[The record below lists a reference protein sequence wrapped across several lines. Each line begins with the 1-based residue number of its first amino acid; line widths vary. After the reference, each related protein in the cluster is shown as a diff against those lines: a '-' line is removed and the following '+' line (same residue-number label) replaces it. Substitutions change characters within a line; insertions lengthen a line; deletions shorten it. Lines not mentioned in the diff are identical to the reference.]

1 MSIRRLYEST
11 FIINAALEDPDVEAV
26 IRRVTDY
33 IENHGGTFVEMNKW
47 GRRRLAYPIKKKYNG
62 YYVYMAFEAASEIL
76 PLVERF
82 FNLEENVLRHLNL
95 ELSEK
100 LREMHET
107 TSFPEV
113 LHIMHL
119 LLTSIYL
126 KVRRSAIWQ
135 RWHARKKRQN
145 CLLRNYPK
153 FRSAFQ

>member
-82 FNLEENVLRHLNL
+82 FNLEENVLRHLTL

-100 LREMHET
+100 LREH
-107 TSFPEV
+107 
-113 LHIMHL
+113 
-119 LLTSIYL
+119 
-126 KVRRSAIWQ
+126 
-135 RWHARKKRQN
+135 RKERALIAGSTIPAEPLEESVAPVKAVAEN
-145 CLLRNYPK
+145 KTEL
-153 FRSAFQ
+153 

>member
-82 FNLEENVLRHLNL
+82 FNLEENVLRHLTL

-100 LREMHET
+100 LREH
-107 TSFPEV
+107 
-113 LHIMHL
+113 
-119 LLTSIYL
+119 
-126 KVRRSAIWQ
+126 
-135 RWHARKKRQN
+135 RKERALIAGSTIPAEPLEESVAPVKAVAEN
-145 CLLRNYPK
+145 KTDL
-153 FRSAFQ
+153 

>member
-11 FIINAALEDPDVEAV
+11 FIINAALEDPDIEAV

-82 FNLEENVLRHLNL
+82 FNLEENVLRHLTL

-100 LREMHET
+100 LREH
-107 TSFPEV
+107 
-113 LHIMHL
+113 
-119 LLTSIYL
+119 
-126 KVRRSAIWQ
+126 
-135 RWHARKKRQN
+135 RKERALIAGSTIPAEPLEESVAPVKAVAEN
-145 CLLRNYPK
+145 KTDL
-153 FRSAFQ
+153 

>member
-33 IENHGGTFVEMNKW
+33 IENHGGQFVEMSKW

-62 YYVYMAFEAASEIL
+62 YYVYMAFESASEVL

-82 FNLEENVLRHLNL
+82 FILEENVLRHLTL

-100 LREMHET
+100 LREHRKERALISGT
-107 TSFPEV
+107 TIPDEP
-113 LHIMHL
+113 IIDEPL
-119 LLTSIYL
+119 LASVTPNIDSSDIL
-126 KVRRSAIWQ
+126 AE
-135 RWHARKKRQN
+135 
-145 CLLRNYPK
+145 
-153 FRSAFQ
+153 

>member
-33 IENHGGTFVEMNKW
+33 IENHGGQFVEMSKW

-62 YYVYMAFEAASEIL
+62 YYVYMAFESAPEVL

-82 FNLEENVLRHLNL
+82 FILEENVLRHLTL

-100 LREMHET
+100 LREHRKERALI
-107 TSFPEV
+107 SG
-113 LHIMHL
+113 
-119 LLTSIYL
+119 TSIPDEPIVDVPL
-126 KVRRSAIWQ
+126 AAAVKPIIDSSDI
-135 RWHARKKRQN
+135 
-145 CLLRNYPK
+145 LPE
-153 FRSAFQ
+153 

>member
-82 FNLEENVLRHLNL
+82 FNLEENVLRHMTL

-100 LREMHET
+100 LREH
-107 TSFPEV
+107 
-113 LHIMHL
+113 
-119 LLTSIYL
+119 
-126 KVRRSAIWQ
+126 
-135 RWHARKKRQN
+135 RKERALIAGSTIPAEPVEESVAPVKAVAEN
-145 CLLRNYPK
+145 KTEL
-153 FRSAFQ
+153 